1 MYKNPRPCLPED
13 VKYKK
18 FRIEFEYKEAMT
30 TKEAAH
36 EFYEFL
42 LDTGK
47 LPTEFIVPNGKA
59 EIEYQ
64 K

>member
-1 MYKNPRPCLPED
+1 MYKNPIPCLPED
-13 VKYKK
+13 EKYKK
-18 FRIEFEYKEAMT
+18 FKIEFSYKEAMT
-30 TKEAAH
+30 VKEAAH

-47 LPTEFIVPNGKA
+47 LPTEFIAPNGKA
-59 EIEYQ
+59 ITEYQ